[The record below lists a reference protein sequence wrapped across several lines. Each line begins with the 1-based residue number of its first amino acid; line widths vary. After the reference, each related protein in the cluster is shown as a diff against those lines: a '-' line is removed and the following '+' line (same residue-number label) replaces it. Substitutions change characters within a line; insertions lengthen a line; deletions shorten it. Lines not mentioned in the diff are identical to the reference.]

1 MSSEDSLFG
10 KKVFFL
16 NPPEVIKEVLP
27 VLIESEYE
35 IYTTTDQTRLGRYLC
50 KNPDCLVFV
59 NIDEGEDERVWRSWI
74 RSVKDNAAS
83 AVTRFGVITMMADD
97 AKKQTYI
104 MDLGIECGFIV
115 VKIGAA
121 RTIEILLKMLQANE
135 AKGRRKY
142 VRTICP
148 DDAADFTC
156 KTSAGLIRGALR
168 DLSSAGMAT
177 GFVDNFAPGTGTR
190 LKDLQLNLK
199 GARVIVS
206 GVVIGGRDD
215 DLKGPTRVIMFEPAS
230 LSDDK
235 RSKLRSF
242 VRRLL
247 QLRMDQ
253 ELSQA

>member
-1 MSSEDSLFG
+1 MPSNDSLFG

-35 IYTTTDQTRLGRYLC
+35 IYTTKDQAKLGRYLRR
-50 KNPDCLVFV
+50 NPDCLVFV
-59 NIDEGEDERVWRSWI
+59 NIDEGDDESIWRSWI
-74 RSVKDNAAS
+74 RSVKDNEAS
-83 AVTRFGVITMMADD
+83 AATRFGVITMMSDD
-97 AKKQTYI
+97 AKKQTYL
-104 MDLGIECGFIV
+104 MDIGIECGFIV
-115 VKIGAA
+115 VKIGVAK
-121 RTIEILLKMLQANE
+121 TTEILLRMLEANE

-148 DDAADFTC
+148 EDAADFTC
-156 KTSAGLIRGALR
+156 KTSAGLIRGSLK

-177 GFVDNFAPGTGTR
+177 GFVDSFAPGTGTR

-215 DLKGPTRVIMFEPAS
+215 DLKGPTRVVMFEPGS
-230 LSDDK
+230 LNDDK

-242 VRRLL
+242 VRKLL
-247 QLRMDQ
+247 QSQMEQ

>member
-1 MSSEDSLFG
+1 MSSDESLFG

-16 NPPEVIKEVLP
+16 NPPAVISEVLP
-27 VLIESEYE
+27 SLIEAEYE
-35 IYTTTDQTRLGRYLC
+35 IYTTTNQAKLGRYLC

-74 RSVKDNAAS
+74 RSVKDDEAS
-83 AVTRFGVITMMADD
+83 AATRFGIITMMAED

-104 MDLGIECGFIV
+104 MDIGIECGFIV

-121 RTIEILLKMLQANE
+121 KTTEILLRMLEANE

-148 DDAADFTC
+148 EDSADFTC
-156 KTSAGLIRGALR
+156 KTSAGLIRGPLK

-177 GFVDNFAPGTGTR
+177 GFTDSFAPGTGTR

-215 DLKGPTRVIMFEPAS
+215 NLKGPTRVIMFEPAS
-230 LSDDK
+230 LNDDK

-242 VRRLL
+242 VRKLL
-247 QLRMDQ
+247 QTQMDH
-253 ELSQA
+253 EISQV